1 MKVSLV
7 FELLLALWLL
17 GIPFELGAVCLTCLS
32 LYLSFDDLLNLKST
46 VAVQKQKSPNNI
58 IGGICVCVDP
68 NSSFFFFSASVS
80 GVGKRKEVLE
90 KRRGEG
96 TPC

>member
-1 MKVSLV
+1 M
-7 FELLLALWLL
+7 
-17 GIPFELGAVCLTCLS
+17 
-32 LYLSFDDLLNLKST
+32 
-46 VAVQKQKSPNNI
+46 QKQKSPNNI

-90 KRRGEG
+90 KRRGEELLPKKEDNFQVDDTTG
-96 TPC
+96 VGKSRVANMEA